1 MTFLPFTRA
10 AMDIRMQSSAGQFDV
25 VVVGGGAAGVG
36 AAVGAARAGART
48 LLIETAGCLGGAA
61 TLKSVQTYCGLYT
74 IRERPRP
81 AVLGIAA
88 EVVQKL
94 RAIGGAAGPMK
105 FRGVFLV
112 IDSEAVKLVLDE
124 VCAEAGVDVLLH
136 AHVIGAV
143 RDRGLIRS
151 VTYHDHNGG
160 HEVFGQ
166 AFVDASGECDL
177 AFFAGAATRYG
188 NHGFVNLGTLGT
200 RFGGIKPDADLR
212 AETWTA
218 AIRKARAGSAS
229 PLSKER
235 SLVVRVPLSHDVIAY
250 LVSEV
255 YDARDAKSISRAES
269 SGRRQAWAY
278 LDIIR
283 TIKGCEQAYL
293 AVTGPMFG
301 TRESRHVNCVQQVTE
316 ADVRTGARF
325 PGSIALGAWGMEFH
339 SAETMD
345 STFVLPGRNKVY
357 EIPLGAVTSI
367 DTANL
372 FAAGRAADGDHMAGA
387 SLRVMGTAFATGQ
400 ACGVAAAQYAQVGGV
415 DAAEVQKILR
425 GQGALIDGGDL
436 PEPVELQ
443 TA

>member
-1 MTFLPFTRA
+1 
-10 AMDIRMQSSAGQFDV
+10 MQFNAELFDV

-36 AAVGAARAGART
+36 AAVGAARSGART

-61 TLKSVQTYCGLYT
+61 TLKSVQTYCGLYS
-74 IRERPRP
+74 ISDEPRP
-81 AVLGIAA
+81 AVLGVAA
-88 EVVQKL
+88 QVVRKL
-94 RAIGGAAGPMK
+94 RAIGGAAGPLK
-105 FRGVFLV
+105 FRGVFVV

-124 VCAEAGVDVLLH
+124 VCADAGMEVLLH
-136 AHVIGAV
+136 AHVVAAV

-160 HEVFGQ
+160 HEVRGK

-188 NHGFVNLGTLGT
+188 NHGFINLGTLGT

-212 AETWTA
+212 AEMWTD
-218 AIRKARAGSAS
+218 AIRRARAGSIV

-235 SLVVRVPLSHDVIAY
+235 SLVVRVPLSNDVIAY
-250 LVSEV
+250 LASEV

-283 TIKGCEQAYL
+283 AIKGCEEAYL
-293 AVTGPMFG
+293 AVTGPAFG
-301 TRESRHVNCVQQVTE
+301 TRESRHVNCVEQVTE
-316 ADVRTGARF
+316 ADVCSGARF
-325 PGSIALGAWGMEFH
+325 PDSVALGAWGMEFH

-345 STFVLPGRNKVY
+345 STFVLPGRNGVY
-357 EIPLGAVTSI
+357 EIPLGAMTSA

-372 FAAGRAADGDHMAGA
+372 FAAGRAADADQMAGA
-387 SLRVMGTAFATGQ
+387 SLRVMGTAFGTGQ
-400 ACGVAAAQYAQVGGV
+400 ACGVAAAQYAQTGCA
-415 DAAEVQKILR
+415 DAREIQKILR
-425 GQGALIDGGDL
+425 GQGALIDGDDL
-436 PEPVELQ
+436 PDPVELQ
-443 TA
+443 RA